1 MSLRFAAPLLLAL
14 GVPLVLLTIARLRAL
29 PESHQGPRRRVIQA
43 LLLLA
48 SLTAALAVAQ
58 LEWGTRLDRMAV
70 VFALDRSRSVERS
83 GEDGGAEALASARE
97 GARAMAYDD
106 VAGLVVFGAESATE
120 VMCQPSPE
128 LSRSHASIARDA
140 TDIGGGLRRALAEL
154 PADYAGR
161 VVLISDGVETEGDAL
176 AAAQLAAGRGIPID
190 VVAIER
196 TPEAEIAVERVQLPP
211 TADPDEPIEL
221 RVVTRATTETDV
233 RVRVLRDGAPIA
245 EADTHVAAG
254 TDVLTLRDLA
264 GEPGVHRYD
273 VLLEPLDVDADA
285 APENNEGGAF
295 VRVNGASRALIVSER
310 PEEATALLGAIE
322 RAGLEVEAVGPAR
335 MPIDLAEMA
344 SFDLIV
350 LSDLDAR
357 NLLDAQ
363 MDALRAYVR
372 DLGGGL
378 LMLGVRDAFGLG
390 GYAYTAV
397 EEALPATFDLRRRRD
412 RASLAMVIAID
423 KSGSMMV
430 EAAPGVTKLD
440 LANEAAARSAMLLS
454 PRDRI
459 GVEHVDTGVTWTLR
473 MTEVTEPGPIASTI
487 RAAQPGGGGIYVD
500 VALEAAYGELRDQ
513 PTQLRHLLLF
523 SDGSDSEAMSN
534 ARNLVS
540 GALRDGI
547 TTSIVSMGAGPDSPE
562 LERLARMGGG
572 RFYIVDDMRELPRIF
587 TQETIEASRSAVV
600 EEAFQPLLGA
610 ASPITD
616 GIDFGEAPA
625 LGGYVVMNSRPRAS
639 VLLGATDVDPLLA
652 TWQFGVGRSAV
663 FGCDAGAAFA
673 RPWLA
678 WGGYDAL
685 FGQLARALARTPATA
700 DADLH
705 VGITGGAGSVR
716 VEALDASGRFR
727 NHLDLGAVISSP
739 DGSSITVPVV
749 QSGPGRYEADF
760 DASAP
765 GPYLV
770 TVRELNEDGTGEM
783 VGSVGV
789 VRSRGDELRGEGTNH
804 ELLARIASVSG
815 GEVRTEL
822 RELFVDRPAP
832 TWAYAPLW
840 RPLLMIAMLSLLL
853 SVAAR
858 RLVIPDGWQRRLRGA
873 RRAPASTSTAS
884 TPSEASPGPRAPL
897 APELQASL
905 DATADAPAPEA
916 KDVAKGATSDA
927 PSTPAKPAAPASLA
941 EHLLARRKN
950 LK

>member
-1 MSLRFAAPLLLAL
+1 MNLRFAAPLLLAI
-14 GVPLVLLTIARLRAL
+14 GVPLVLLTLARLRAL
-29 PESHQGPRRRVIQA
+29 PVSHHGPRRLVIQT
-43 LLLLA
+43 LLVLA
-48 SLTAALAVAQ
+48 SITAALAVAQ

-70 VFALDRSRSVERS
+70 VFVLDRSRSVERG
-83 GEDGGAEALASARE
+83 GEDGGEEALASARE
-97 GARAMAYDD
+97 GALAMRSDD

-140 TDIGGGLRRALAEL
+140 TDIGGGIRRALSEL
-154 PADYAGR
+154 PAEYAGR
-161 VVLISDGVETEGDAL
+161 IVLVSDGVETEGDAL

-190 VVAIER
+190 VVSIER
-196 TPEAEIAVERVQLPP
+196 APEAEVAVERVQLPP

-221 RVVTRATTETDV
+221 RVVTRSSTATDV
-233 RVRVLRDGAPIA
+233 RVRVLRDGTPIA

-273 VLLEPLDVDADA
+273 VLLEPLDRDADV

-295 VRVNGASRALIVSER
+295 VRVNGAARALIISER

-322 RAGLEVEAVGPAR
+322 RAGLEVEVVGPSR
-335 MPIDLAEMA
+335 MPVDLAEMA

-363 MDALRAYVR
+363 MEALRAYVR

-378 LMLGVRDAFGLG
+378 LMIGVRDAFGLG
-390 GYAYTAV
+390 GYAYTPV

-423 KSGSMMV
+423 KSGSMMM

-440 LANEAAARSAMLLS
+440 LANEAAARSALLLS

-459 GVEHVDTGVTWTLR
+459 AVEHVDTGVTWTLP
-473 MTEVTEPGPIASTI
+473 MTEVTSPASIAATI
-487 RAAQPGGGGIYVD
+487 RGAQPGGGGIYVD
-500 VALEAAYGELRDQ
+500 VALEAAYDSLRDQ

-523 SDGSDSEAMSN
+523 SDGSDSEEMN
-534 ARNLVS
+534 DARNLVA

-562 LERLARMGGG
+562 LEHLAGMGGG

-600 EEAFQPLLGA
+600 EEAFQPLLGV
-610 ASPITD
+610 ASPVTD
-616 GIDFGEAPA
+616 GIDFGSAPA
-625 LGGYVVMNSRPRAS
+625 LGGYVVMNARPRAS
-639 VLLGATDVDPLLA
+639 VLLGATEEDPLLL

-663 FGCDAGAAFA
+663 FATDAGAAFA
-673 RPWLA
+673 RPWLS
-678 WGGYDAL
+678 WSGYDAL
-685 FGQLARALARTPATA
+685 FGQLTRSLARTPATA
-700 DADLH
+700 DAELH
-705 VGITGGAGSVR
+705 VNIHGGAGSVR
-716 VEALDASGRFR
+716 VEALDDAGRFR
-727 NHLDLGAVISSP
+727 NYLDLGAIVSGP

-789 VRSRGDELRGEGTNH
+789 VRSRGDELRGEGTNR
-804 ELLARIASVSG
+804 ELLARIAGVSG
-815 GEVRTEL
+815 GEVRTDL
-822 RELFVDRPAP
+822 ARLFVDRPAP
-832 TWAYAPLW
+832 SWAYAPLW
-840 RPLLMIAMLSLLL
+840 RPLLMAAMLMLLL

-858 RLVIPDGWQRRLRGA
+858 RLVIPEGWLARLRRGEKA
-873 RRAPASTSTAS
+873 EPVVSTAPASNAPAS
-884 TPSEASPGPRAPL
+884 AGPTPTL
-897 APELQASL
+897 APELRASL
-905 DATADAPAPEA
+905 EAGADVPTATKSTGVAPTVKPAAP
-916 KDVAKGATSDA
+916 
-927 PSTPAKPAAPASLA
+927 TPPAAPASLA
-941 EHLLARRKN
+941 ENLLARRKN
-950 LK
+950 RK